1 MKKLN
6 PVIFVVLVLLAAAW
20 PVSAIL
26 AQDPPMQDPGP
37 LQPYP
42 VMPEPTPVRP
52 DDYPE
57 QPPMPPIDI
66 EPPIW
71 RIEGLEIPYQRVEVM
86 IEGQVATTY
95 IEQLFRN
102 NNQWLLE
109 GTYFFPLPP
118 DAAVSQLTMWIDG
131 EPIEAKILEKEEARG
146 IYDEIVRQLRDP
158 ALLEYMGTDAVQANV
173 FPIPPGEERLVEIE
187 YTYLLPAENG
197 LIHFRY
203 PQTAD
208 LYTNAPLGEQSIRVE
223 LASNEPIRT
232 IYSPSHSVA
241 VSRKDEF
248 EAIVGYEANN
258 VTPDQD
264 FELYYT
270 VSPEAIGLNLMT
282 YKEPGEDGFFL
293 MLVTPG
299 IETAG
304 NVAAKDVILVLDTSG
319 SMDGV
324 KLSQAKEAA
333 AYVVDH
339 LNAEDRFNIVA
350 FSTGTDLYER
360 ELVQAANPGQFK
372 QFIES
377 LDAVGGTNISGALLE
392 AAAQVNRERADAS
405 RPAVIIFL
413 TDGLATE
420 GIVETPLL
428 LETVESQMPVN
439 ARIFAFGVGN
449 DVDTILLDS
458 LAQNHRGVTTY
469 VRPSQAIDEAVSGF
483 YAKVGSPVLT
493 DISLDTGAIRTSQI
507 YPAQLPDLF
516 AGTQLV
522 LAGRYRDGG
531 TEMITLRGTVNGQ
544 EQVFRFADQ
553 LFLDKEGQPF
563 ISRLWATRAIGHM
576 MQQIRL
582 QGENVEL
589 VQSIVNLST
598 RYGIITPYTSFLI
611 EEDDILEQSGSQR
624 IVTETIVDEDSI
636 MEEAEAALGV
646 LAEVSGEV
654 AVDRAAMEADLAK
667 AEAPMAMATMAPEE
681 QAGGFTRQQRVV
693 SAGSKTFFLRNGI
706 LVDSAFD
713 AQVGEP
719 QIVPFASD
727 AYFDLLNA
735 WPEAGEYL
743 ALGEEIL
750 VVLDGQ
756 AYRITA
762 VEEETAEMDPQ
773 MAGEVATGETPQ
785 ERGDSAATPVSEPYK
800 EFVED
805 TEPSAGLTVCG
816 AGLALPLL
824 LIGMGSI
831 GGYRRRR

>member
-1 MKKLN
+1 MKKCTPYIL
-6 PVIFVVLVLLAAAW
+6 IVLVLLAAVL
-20 PVSAIL
+20 PVSAVL
-26 AQDPPMQDPGP
+26 AQDPTPQEPRPPVVIDPP
-37 LQPYP
+37 FWH
-42 VMPEPTPVRP
+42 M
-52 DDYPE
+52 
-57 QPPMPPIDI
+57 
-66 EPPIW
+66 
-71 RIEGLEIPYQRVEVM
+71 EGLEIPYQHVDVS
-86 IEGQVATTY
+86 IEGQVATTH

-102 NNQWLLE
+102 KNDWLLE

-118 DAAVSQLTMWIDG
+118 RAAVSQLTMWVNG
-131 EPIEAKILEKEEARG
+131 EPIEAKILKKEEARD
-146 IYDEIVRQLRDP
+146 IYDAIVRQLRDP
-158 ALLEYMGTDAVQANV
+158 ALLEYVGTDAIQANV

-197 LIHFRY
+197 LIHYRY

-208 LYTNAPLGEQSIRVE
+208 LYTNAPLGEQSIRVQVLSE
-223 LASNEPIRT
+223 EPIRT

-241 VSRKDEF
+241 VNREGEF
-248 EAIVGYEANN
+248 QAVVGYEANN

-270 VSPEAIGLNLMT
+270 VSPEAIGLNLLT
-282 YKEPGEDGFFL
+282 YKDPGEDGFFL

-299 IETAG
+299 IEPAG
-304 NVAAKDVILVLDTSG
+304 TVVAKDVILVLDTSG

-324 KLSQAKEAA
+324 KLSQAQEAA

-339 LNAEDRFNIVA
+339 LNAEDRFNIVS
-350 FSTGTDLYER
+350 FNTGTDLYER
-360 ELVQAANPGQFK
+360 ELVSAENPGQFK
-372 QFIES
+372 QFIDS
-377 LDAVGGTNISGALLE
+377 LNAVGGTNISGALLE
-392 AAAQVNRERADAS
+392 AAALVDRER
-405 RPAVIIFL
+405 PTTIIFL

-420 GIVETPLL
+420 GIDDTPLL
-428 LETVESQMPVN
+428 LETVEAQMPDN

-449 DVDTILLDS
+449 DVDTTLLDT

-469 VRPSQAIDEAVSGF
+469 VRPSQAIDESVSSF

-493 DISLDTGAIRTSQI
+493 DISLDTGDIRTSQI

-531 TEMITLRGTVNGQ
+531 TETITLRGTVNGQ
-544 EQVFRFADQ
+544 EQIFRFEDQ
-553 LFLDKEGQPF
+553 QFLQDVPAATAGGNPF
-563 ISRLWATRAIGHM
+563 VPRLWATRAIGSM

-582 QGENVEL
+582 HGEDEEL

-611 EEDDILEQSGSQR
+611 EEDDIMEQSGE
-624 IVTETIVDEDSI
+624 IPELLLDEATV
-636 MEEAEAALGV
+636 MEAEEMLAAPAQV
-646 LAEVSGEV
+646 FGES

-667 AEAPMAMATMAPEE
+667 AEAPLAMATMAPLE
-681 QAGGFTRQQRVV
+681 QAGSFSRQPVV
-693 SAGSKTFFLRNGI
+693 SAGSKTFFLRSGI

-713 AQVGEP
+713 AQMGDP

-727 AYFDLLNA
+727 TYFDLLNM

-750 VVLDGQ
+750 VVLGGQ
-756 AYRITA
+756 AYQITA
-762 VEEETAEMDPQ
+762 GDEETAVLDSQTEQ
-773 MAGEVATGETPQ
+773 EIQSGETLEVISNVQTTP
-785 ERGDSAATPVSEPYK
+785 AAELSYQ

-805 TEPSAGLTVCG
+805 REPAAGLPVCS

-824 LIGMGSI
+824 LMSMVGV
-831 GGYRRRR
+831 GGYWRRRH